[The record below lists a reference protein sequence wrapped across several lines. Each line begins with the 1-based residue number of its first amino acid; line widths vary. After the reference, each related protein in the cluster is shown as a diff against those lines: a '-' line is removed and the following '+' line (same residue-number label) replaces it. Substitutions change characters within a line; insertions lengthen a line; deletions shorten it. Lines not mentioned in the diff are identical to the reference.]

1 MARLGLMTKQDN
13 LQEIDLQ
20 ENGERVKRLYSR
32 LREHRYDLV
41 SVPSLIRQIVQNN
54 RWQKFTVEKTGQ
66 VVEHE
71 SFLDFVTQ
79 QPPEGLGATYKN
91 IWILCQDDLEVQE
104 MLSSLV
110 PNESVQLLIEKVN
123 DVKPSL
129 DKFSKNQDF
138 LRLKREAEKKGN
150 QKAAVFLKQIQE
162 GIKDEKGKPITP
174 YRALIELGIRK
185 RPVSIPKSVS
195 GTAAKLQMMFNQK
208 QITELVSILSKSH

>member
-13 LQEIDLQ
+13 LQENDLQ
-20 ENGERVKRLYSR
+20 DNGERVKQLYSR
-32 LREHRYDLV
+32 LREDSDDIV

-66 VVEHE
+66 VAEHE

-79 QPPEGLGATYKN
+79 QPPEGLGTTFKN
-91 IWILCQDDLEVQE
+91 IWILCQGDIEVQE

-110 PNESVQLLIEKVN
+110 PNESVPLLIEKVN

-129 DKFSKNQDF
+129 EKFSKNQDF

-150 QKAAVFLKQIQE
+150 KKAAEFLQQIE
-162 GIKDEKGKPITP
+162 KGIKDENGNPITP

-195 GTAAKLQMMFNQK
+195 DAAAKLQMMFNQK
-208 QITELVSILSKSH
+208 QITELVSILSNRH